1 MLNYFDWSVN
11 SFMNNQNDSH
21 QTQLAAACIL
31 LSVADADEVLED
43 KELETISDIL
53 QEFFT
58 INKNNTT
65 SLLNEA
71 TQTWQK
77 STDLY
82 QFGAQLNHNF
92 NHDDKLDFISCVF
105 EVAYADGDLHYLEHH
120 TIKKI
125 ANILQLHRNEIIAA
139 KAEIE
144 SFLD

>member
-1 MLNYFDWSVN
+1 
-11 SFMNNQNDSH
+11 MNNQNNSH

-120 TIKKI
+120 TVKKI

-144 SFLD
+144 SYLD

>member
-1 MLNYFDWSVN
+1 
-11 SFMNNQNDSH
+11 MNNQNDSH

-43 KELETISDIL
+43 KELEIISEIL

-58 INKNNTT
+58 INKNNTV
-65 SLLNEA
+65 SLLDEA
-71 TQTWQK
+71 TQIWQE
-77 STDLY
+77 STDLF
-82 QFGAQLNHNF
+82 QFGTQLNQNF
-92 NHDDKLDFISCVF
+92 SHDDKLDFISCVF

-120 TIKKI
+120 TVKKI
-125 ANILQLHRNEIIAA
+125 ANILQLHRDEIIAA